1 MSSEAFT
8 VLNNLHTRLI
18 EANQTVSVAESCTGG
33 LLGAALTE
41 QPGSSSYFF
50 GGVQAYANS
59 VKEELLGV
67 SHETLLS
74 FGAVSEEV
82 ASEMALGIKRL
93 TGSDWAISTT
103 GIAGPDGGTDD
114 KPVGT
119 VWISVA
125 DSDGVYSQMLSL
137 SGSRSE
143 IRESTVDEALN
154 MLFERLCDD
163 EETF

>member
-1 MSSEAFT
+1 MTSELLP
-8 VLNNLHTRLI
+8 VLNELHVRLI
-18 EANQTVSVAESCTGG
+18 ESRQTVSVAESCTGG

-41 QPGSSSYFF
+41 CSGSSTYFL

-82 ASEMALGIKRL
+82 ASEMALGIQRL
-93 TGSDWAISTT
+93 TGSDWALSTT
-103 GIAGPDGGTDD
+103 GIAGPDGGTDE

-119 VWISVA
+119 VWVSVA
-125 DSDGVYSQMLSL
+125 DSDGVYSQKLEL
-137 SGSRSE
+137 DGTRSE
-143 IRESTVDEALN
+143 IRDCTVVEALS
-154 MLFERLCDD
+154 MLLERLSDD
-163 EETF
+163 DDDL

>member
-41 QPGSSSYFF
+41 QPGSSSYFL

-143 IRESTVDEALN
+143 IRESTVYEALN
-154 MLFERLCDD
+154 MLLERLCDD

>member
-1 MSSEAFT
+1 MTSELLP
-8 VLNNLHTRLI
+8 VLNELHVRLI
-18 EANQTVSVAESCTGG
+18 ESRQTVSVAESCTGG

-41 QPGSSSYFF
+41 CSGSSAYFL

-82 ASEMALGIKRL
+82 ASEMALGIQRL
-93 TGSDWAISTT
+93 TGSDWALSTT
-103 GIAGPDGGTDD
+103 GIAGPDGGTDE

-119 VWISVA
+119 VCLAVA
-125 DSDGVYSQMLSL
+125 GPS
-137 SGSRSE
+137 SE
-143 IRESTVDEALN
+143 TVVTRFNPFD
-154 MLFERLCDD
+154 R
-163 EETF
+163 ETFKWVTGQQLLDLLRLELMP

>member
-41 QPGSSSYFF
+41 QPGSSSYFL

-154 MLFERLCDD
+154 MLLERLCDD

>member
-1 MSSEAFT
+1 MTSELLT
-8 VLNNLHTRLI
+8 VLNDVHARLI
-18 EANQTVSVAESCTGG
+18 AEQQTASVAESCTGG

-41 QPGSSSYFF
+41 CPGSSAYFL

-82 ASEMALGIKRL
+82 ASEMALGIQRL
-93 TGSDWAISTT
+93 TGSDWALSTT
-103 GIAGPDGGTDD
+103 GIAGPDGGSEE

-119 VWISVA
+119 VWVSVA
-125 DSDGVYSQMLSL
+125 DSAGVYSQKLVL
-137 SGSRSE
+137 DGDRSS
-143 IRESTVDEALN
+143 IRQRTVFEALS
-154 MLFERLCDD
+154 MLLERLSDADD
-163 EETF
+163 DL

>member
-41 QPGSSSYFF
+41 QPGSSSYFL

-119 VWISVA
+119 VWICVA
-125 DSDGVYSQMLSL
+125 DFDGVYSQVLSL

-154 MLFERLCDD
+154 MLLERLCDD